1 MITLYPKAVVLTN
14 THPFGGTDMMARSLA
29 AALQANG
36 YEAQIVNIN
45 DPDLRRHLPTLQ
57 DPHAELMI
65 TTGTLP
71 LTLQID
77 QTPLWRLVPAETDFI
92 AYLIDAWPYDYV
104 RVAACRD
111 FLNDW
116 TRMPNLHVASLER
129 NDARLIGER
138 AHYFPTG
145 AYSAP
150 RRRGPKAFGDRLLI
164 WASANKELAVTRFHD
179 DFESTISG
187 NNPWSLEPRRIA
199 TIAEALRHTNIVH
212 GLSAVA
218 CAFGEPA
225 QSLVRPEAMTA
236 LCAIDSCLKR
246 YRRVKVAR
254 ALRGL
259 PVDFYG
265 ENWEQHVGGT
275 ESFRFCKPDP
285 DHNHAFSH
293 VCQHYAGLVNFDP
306 NFGHGTNERA
316 VSALAM
322 GVPIASNFNV
332 RTDHAV
338 GCFPYHFSDESIRF
352 AAERVLSFEGTLAPD
367 AQHTWEYLVRKL
379 LGEISTDHSV
389 RGTP

>member
-14 THPFGGTDMMARSLA
+14 SHPFGGTDMMALSLA

-36 YEAQIVNIN
+36 YEAHVVNIN
-45 DPDLRRHLPTLQ
+45 DADLRRHLPTLQ
-57 DPHAELMI
+57 DPQVELMI

-77 QTPLWRLVPAETDFI
+77 QMPLWRVVAAKTDFV
-92 AYLIDAWPYDYV
+92 AYIIDAWPYDYV
-104 RVAACRD
+104 RVASCRD

-129 NDARLIGER
+129 NDAGLIGQR

-150 RRRGPKAFGDRLLI
+150 WRRGPKAFGDRLMI

-179 DFESTISG
+179 DFESTIVA
-187 NNPWSLEPRRIA
+187 NNPWGLEPRRIA
-199 TIAEALRHTNIVH
+199 TIAEALRHTTIVH

-218 CAFGEPA
+218 YAFDEPV

-265 ENWEQHVGGT
+265 QNWEQHVGGT

-293 VCQHYAGLVNFDP
+293 ICQHYAGLVNFDP

-322 GVPIASNFNV
+322 GIPIANNFNV
-332 RTDHAV
+332 RTDDAI

-352 AAERVLSFEGTLAPD
+352 AAGKVLSHQGPVGID
-367 AQHTWEYLVRKL
+367 ARHTWEYLVRNL
-379 LGEISTDHSV
+379 LSDIARS
-389 RGTP
+389 R

>member
-1 MITLYPKAVVLTN
+1 MIKLYPNAVVLTN
-14 THPFGGTDMMARSLA
+14 SHPFGGTEMMARSLA
-29 AALQANG
+29 GALLTNG
-36 YEAQIVNIN
+36 YDPLVVNIN
-45 DPDLRRHLPTLQ
+45 DPDPQRYLPILQ
-57 DPHAELMI
+57 HRDVELMI

-71 LTLQID
+71 LMLQID
-77 QTPLWRLVPAETDFI
+77 QTPLWRVVAPQTDYI
-92 AYLIDAWPYDYV
+92 AYVIDAWPYDYV

-129 NDARLIGER
+129 NDAQLIGAR

-150 RRRGPKAFGDRLLI
+150 RRRGPKEHPDRLMI
-164 WASANKELAVTRFHD
+164 WASANKELAVTALHD
-179 DFESTISG
+179 EFEKTLAD
-187 NNPWSLEPRRIA
+187 NNPWGLDSGRIG
-199 TIAEALRHTNIVH
+199 TVSEALRHTTTIH
-212 GLSAVA
+212 GLTAVA
-218 CAFGEPA
+218 QAFGEPV
-225 QSLVRPEAMTA
+225 QSLARPEFMTA

-265 ENWEQHVGGT
+265 ENWEQHVGDC
-275 ESFRFCKPDP
+275 ESFRFRKPDP

-293 VCQHYAGLVNFDP
+293 ICQHYAGLVNFDP

-322 GVPIASNFNV
+322 GIPIANNFNI
-332 RTDHAV
+332 RTDHAL

-352 AAERVLSFEGTLAPD
+352 AAERVLAFEGSVAPD
-367 AQHTWEYLVRKL
+367 AQHTWEYLVRQL
-379 LGEISTDHSV
+379 LGEIAKD
-389 RGTP
+389 R

>member
-1 MITLYPKAVVLTN
+1 MIKLYPNAVVLTN
-14 THPFGGTDMMARSLA
+14 SHPFGGTEMMARSLA
-29 AALQANG
+29 GALLTNG
-36 YEAQIVNIN
+36 YDPLVVNIN
-45 DPDLRRHLPTLQ
+45 DPDLQRYLPILQ
-57 DPHAELMI
+57 HRDVELMI

-71 LTLQID
+71 LMLQID
-77 QTPLWRLVPAETDFI
+77 QTPLWRVVPPQTDYI
-92 AYLIDAWPYDYV
+92 AYVIDAWPYDYV

-129 NDARLIGER
+129 NDARLIGAR

-150 RRRGPKAFGDRLLI
+150 RRRGPKEHPDRLMI
-164 WASANKELAVTRFHD
+164 WASANKELAVTALHD
-179 DFESTISG
+179 EFEKTLAD
-187 NNPWSLEPRRIA
+187 NNPWGLDGGRIG
-199 TIAEALRHTNIVH
+199 TVSEALRHTTTIH
-212 GLSAVA
+212 GLTAVA
-218 CAFGEPA
+218 HAFGEPV
-225 QSLVRPEAMTA
+225 QSLARPEFMTA

-265 ENWEQHVGGT
+265 ENWEQHVGDC
-275 ESFRFCKPDP
+275 ESFRFRKPDP

-293 VCQHYAGLVNFDP
+293 ICQHYAGLVNFDP

-322 GVPIASNFNV
+322 GIPIANNFNI
-332 RTDHAV
+332 RTDHAL

-352 AAERVLSFEGTLAPD
+352 AAERVLAFEGRVAPD
-367 AQHTWEYLVRKL
+367 AQHTWEYLVRQL
-379 LGEISTDHSV
+379 LGEIAKD
-389 RGTP
+389 R